1 MATPGK
7 PLLHRFSNT
16 LDDGSVLT
24 DDLFAMQ
31 LGIHRLEFKPALF
44 RNLIKK
50 KKKIQGTRD
59 PQKPCPNRQPIH
71 VYGSTPPSPHPKAHT
86 PLFIGV
92 WLRKPK
98 PHTDLFGFQELP

>member
-50 KKKIQGTRD
+50 KKYKEQDILKNHALT
-59 PQKPCPNRQPIH
+59 
-71 VYGSTPPSPHPKAHT
+71 GSPYMYMGVLPPHLTPKAHT

>member
-31 LGIHRLEFKPALF
+31 LGIHRLEFKLALF

-50 KKKIQGTRD
+50 KKKKYKEQEILKNHALT
-59 PQKPCPNRQPIH
+59 
-71 VYGSTPPSPHPKAHT
+71 GSPYMYMGVLPPHLIPRLIPHCS
-86 PLFIGV
+86 LVCG
-92 WLRKPK
+92 
-98 PHTDLFGFQELP
+98 